1 MSYAE
6 VLEDFFNLDAKINAD
21 IKYLDELEQ
30 AKSADN
36 YYTRSY
42 LDSESGRVYNK
53 SYDLQERVTDY
64 IMLEEKALK
73 RIERNRVLDKKF
85 KHYLEITDFKNERAL
100 RALRKLMTYERE
112 LLLANDANKRARKKK
127 VTKAKDRF
135 YKSLKIWYVPHFRS
149 LFCRGSFF
157 M

>member
-6 VLEDFFNLDAKINAD
+6 VLEDFLNLDTKINAD

-42 LDSESGRVYNK
+42 LDSESGRVYTK

-100 RALRKLMTYERE
+100 RALRKLMTYEKE
-112 LLLANDANKRARKKK
+112 LLLANDVNKRSRKKK
-127 VTKAKDRF
+127 AKKAKDRF
-135 YKSLKIWYVPHFRS
+135 YKALKI
-149 LFCRGSFF
+149 
-157 M
+157 

>member
-6 VLEDFFNLDAKINAD
+6 VLEDFLNLDTKINAD

-42 LDSESGRVYNK
+42 LDSESGRVYTK

-100 RALRKLMTYERE
+100 RALRKLMTYEKE
-112 LLLANDANKRARKKK
+112 LLLANDANERSRKKK
-127 VTKAKDRF
+127 VKKAKDRF
-135 YKSLKIWYVPHFRS
+135 YKSLKI
-149 LFCRGSFF
+149 
-157 M
+157 

>member
-6 VLEDFFNLDAKINAD
+6 VLEDFFNLDTKINAD

-42 LDSESGRVYNK
+42 LDSESGRVYTK

-64 IMLEEKALK
+64 IVLEEKALK

-100 RALRKLMTYERE
+100 RALRKLMTYEKE
-112 LLLANDANKRARKKK
+112 LLLANDVNKRSRKKK
-127 VTKAKDRF
+127 VKKAQDRF
-135 YKSLKIWYVPHFRS
+135 FKSLKI
-149 LFCRGSFF
+149 
-157 M
+157 